1 MSTIVFI
8 VLTVS
13 LMVLANALYV
23 TAEFATVSARKTR
36 LAQLAGSG
44 DRLAALLLPYL
55 EDHKALDHYIA
66 ACQVGITLSS
76 LVLGAYG
83 QSTVAAVLAPVLAN
97 LGNLAE
103 PVAFSISATTVLI
116 LLTILQVIFGELF
129 PKSVAIQYP
138 EKLALATVW
147 PMKWSLFLFGPFIWL
162 LNGSGNLILRL
173 IGSNQEA
180 IHRQFHSPKEIE
192 LLVQASYQGGLL
204 DDEAKQMLRNTFRLR
219 ELTARQ
225 VMVPRTRMVTAPL
238 DRTVSQLM
246 ELACHEGIS
255 RLPLYHHTIDDII
268 GFVHIKDLF
277 RLHLQNE
284 SDPTHV
290 LREVT
295 YVPESLPIADVWAT
309 LNSKRQYIAIVFGE
323 HGGTEGLI
331 TFEDLIEEIF
341 GELQDEFDHELPLIS
356 ADKEGRIY
364 LRGDLLVADINEYL
378 NLNLPEEEADTLG
391 GLVFSELGRLP
402 QVGDEITLGSPGA
415 IIRVEAVENRSVS
428 EVSLQLPASLTP
440 APNLPR
446 IGEWEVAEHD

>member
-1 MSTIVFI
+1 MSTIFFI
-8 VLTVS
+8 ILTIV

-44 DRLAALLLPYL
+44 NRLAALLLANV
-55 EDHKALDHYIA
+55 ENSKTLDHYIA

-83 QSTVAAVLAPVLAN
+83 QSTVAAFLAPILAN
-97 LGNLAE
+97 LGNLTE
-103 PVAFSISATTVLI
+103 PVAFSISATGVLI
-116 LLTILQVIFGELF
+116 LLTILQVVFGELF
-129 PKSVAIQYP
+129 PKSVALQYP
-138 EKLALATVW
+138 EKLALATVL
-147 PMKWSLFLFGPFIWL
+147 PMQWSLFLFRPFIWL
-162 LNGSGNLILRL
+162 LNGSGNLILKL
-173 IGSNQEA
+173 IGSNHEA
-180 IHRQFHSPKEIE
+180 VHGHFHSPEEIE
-192 LLVQASYQGGLL
+192 LLVQESYQGGLL
-204 DDEAKQMLRNTFRLR
+204 DDEAKQMLRNALRLR

-225 VMVPRTRMVTAPL
+225 VMIPRTRLIAAPL

-246 ELACHEGIS
+246 ELACREGFS
-255 RLPLYHHTIDDII
+255 RLPLYRHSIDDIV
-268 GFVHIKDLF
+268 GFVHIKELF
-277 RLHLQNE
+277 RLHQQGQT
-284 SDPTHV
+284 DPIEV

-295 YVPESLPIADVWAT
+295 YVPESLPIADVWST

-364 LRGDLLVADINEYL
+364 LRGDLLVADVNEYL
-378 NLNLPEEEADTLG
+378 NLNLPEEETDTLG

-402 QVGDEITLGSPGA
+402 QEGDEITLGSPGVV
-415 IIRVEAVENRSVS
+415 IRVEAVESRSVI

-440 APNLPR
+440 TPNLPR

>member
-1 MSTIVFI
+1 MSPIVFI
-8 VLTVS
+8 ILTII

-23 TAEFATVSARKTR
+23 AAEFATVSARKTR

-44 DRLAALLLPYL
+44 NRLAALLLPQI
-55 EDHKALDHYIA
+55 EDSKALDHYIA
-66 ACQVGITLSS
+66 ACQIGITLSS

-83 QSTVAAVLAPVLAN
+83 QSTVATLLAPVLAD

-103 PVAFSISATTVLI
+103 PVAFSIAATGVLI

-129 PKSVAIQYP
+129 PKSVALQYP
-138 EKLALATVW
+138 EKLALATVL
-147 PMKWSLFLFGPFIWL
+147 PMKWSLFLFSPFIWL
-162 LNGSGNLILRL
+162 LNGSGNLILKL
-173 IGSNQEA
+173 IGSNQQA
-180 IHRQFHSPKEIE
+180 AHGHFHSLEEIE
-192 LLVQASYQGGLL
+192 LLVQESNRGGLL
-204 DDEAKQMLRNTFRLR
+204 DDEARQMLRNALRLR

-225 VMVPRTRMVTAPL
+225 VMIPRTRLAVAPL
-238 DRTVSQLM
+238 DRTVPQLM
-246 ELACHEGIS
+246 ELACGQGFS
-255 RLPLYHHTIDDII
+255 RLPLYRHTIDDIV

-277 RLHLQNE
+277 RLHLQGE
-284 SDPTHV
+284 SDPTQA

-295 YVPESLPIADVWAT
+295 YVPESLPIAEVWAT
-309 LNSKRQYIAIVFGE
+309 LNRKRQYLAIVFGE

-331 TFEDLIEEIF
+331 TLEDLIEEIF

-364 LRGDLLVADINEYL
+364 LRGDLLVADVNEYL
-378 NLNLPEEEADTLG
+378 DLNLPEEETDTLG

-402 QVGDEITLGSPGA
+402 QVGDEITLGSPA
-415 IIRVEAVENRSVS
+415 IVIRVEAVESRSVT

-440 APNLPR
+440 TPDLPR